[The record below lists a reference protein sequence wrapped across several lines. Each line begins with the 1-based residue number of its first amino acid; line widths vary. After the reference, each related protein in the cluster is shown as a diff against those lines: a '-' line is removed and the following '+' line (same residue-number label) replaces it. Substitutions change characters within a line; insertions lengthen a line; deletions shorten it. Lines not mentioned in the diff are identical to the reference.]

1 MLESFEVM
9 DAQKTFVVKQGEDE
23 APVAGGSR
31 KAGIGHPA
39 HFNRKK
45 QYAWL
50 LLSLIKRW
58 RQLDDEN
65 ARMKKIVADLTLDR
79 EMLGDVKRSSGAGSE
94 AQAERRDARGLGGI
108 DLAGRWGFAVRPVHL
123 PT

>member
-1 MLESFEVM
+1 MLESFEVV
-9 DAQKTFVVKQGEDE
+9 DAQKTFIVKQGEDG
-23 APVAGGSR
+23 APVAGGCR

-50 LLSLIKRW
+50 LLSLMKRW

-65 ARMKKIVADLTLDR
+65 AWVKKIVADLTLDR
-79 EMLGDVKRSSGAGSE
+79 EMLGDVKKKFWSGVGS
-94 AQAERRDARGLGGI
+94 AS
-108 DLAGRWGFAVRPVHL
+108 
-123 PT
+123 